1 MTGNALPGFS
11 LDGRTAL
18 VTGAGRGIGR
28 TLALGLAEAGADI
41 VAMSRSADELAAV
54 ATDVRALGRTAK
66 TLTCDVTDTAA
77 MRRAVD
83 GLSELDILVNNAGTN
98 IPEPFL
104 DVKEESLDTLLTLN
118 VRAAFL
124 VAQAAANRMLK
135 DADRK
140 ERGGAIVHIS
150 SQLGHVSLVE
160 RSVYSTTKHA
170 VEGMNKSMAT
180 ELATTGIRVNAV
192 APTWVETPMTG
203 PALADPKFREF
214 ILSCVPMGHLAKMQ
228 DITGSVVFLCSPA
241 AAMIT
246 GTSLLVD
253 GGWTAR

>member
-1 MTGNALPGFS
+1 MAESALPEFS
-11 LDGRTAL
+11 LEGRTAL
-18 VTGAGRGIGR
+18 VTGAGRGIGQ
-28 TLALGLAEAGADI
+28 TIALGLAEAGADI
-41 VAMSRSADELAAV
+41 VAMSRSATELKAV
-54 ATDVRALGRTAK
+54 ADNVRALGRDAT
-66 TLTCDVTDTAA
+66 TVVCDVTDTAA
-77 MRRAVD
+77 MQHAIS
-83 GLSELDILVNNAGTN
+83 GLVKLDILVNNAGTN
-98 IPEPFL
+98 IPESFL
-104 DVKEESLDTLLTLN
+104 EVKEESLDTLLTLN

-135 DADRK
+135 DTDRD

-150 SQLGHVSLVE
+150 SQLGHVSLID
-160 RSVYSTTKHA
+160 RSVYSMTKHA
-170 VEGMNKSMAT
+170 VEGMNKAMAT
-180 ELATTGIRVNAV
+180 ELATSGIRVNAV

-214 ILSCVPMGHLAKMQ
+214 ILSCVPMGHLAQMR
-228 DITGSVVFLCSPA
+228 DITGAVVFLCSPA